1 MLDRFY
7 FMDDDL
13 KRGLLTKKVGFDK
26 LYEDGS
32 IRVAKIRQKNDAF
45 QKHIGPDIDDQL
57 REEIHEQSEYLE
69 VLLPHQEINKG
80 AERSA
85 EPDVES
91 LSRPRVE
98 E

>member
-45 QKHIGPDIDDQL
+45 QKHIGPDIDD
-57 REEIHEQSEYLE
+57 
-69 VLLPHQEINKG
+69 
-80 AERSA
+80 
-85 EPDVES
+85 
-91 LSRPRVE
+91 
-98 E
+98 